1 MNETPQPPAISG
13 QESGRQFGMA
23 LVAGLIVVL
32 VLGGGLYWW
41 SRSSHGA
48 VPGAPVSL
56 PMGPNEQTY
65 ASQIQFTD
73 VQLSRASNML
83 EQEITYV
90 DGTISNNGPR
100 TVVEIEVSLEFHDL
114 SQSVVFRETRRLYGT
129 GSTPLAPGE
138 KREFQFAFEAVPP
151 AWDQRA
157 PMFKITGLRLQ

>member
-1 MNETPQPPAISG
+1 
-13 QESGRQFGMA
+13 MA

-56 PMGPNEQTY
+56 PMGPDEQAY
-65 ASQIQFTD
+65 SSQIQFTD

-100 TVVEIEVSLEFHDL
+100 AVAEIEVSLEFHDL
-114 SQSVVFRETRRLYGT
+114 SQTWSSAKRGACTERALNAACARRKARIPVCL
-129 GSTPLAPGE
+129 
-138 KREFQFAFEAVPP
+138 
-151 AWDQRA
+151 
-157 PMFKITGLRLQ
+157 